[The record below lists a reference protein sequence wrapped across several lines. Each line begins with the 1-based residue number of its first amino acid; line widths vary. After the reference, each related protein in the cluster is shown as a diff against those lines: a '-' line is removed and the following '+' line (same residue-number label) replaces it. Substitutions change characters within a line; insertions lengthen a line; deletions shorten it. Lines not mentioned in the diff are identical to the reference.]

1 MAKGKLVKPRSS
13 AVRKAQAPN
22 QSQGSVLNVER
33 LARAWAGLQS
43 DQKPT
48 LATDEADEA
57 GGSTSA
63 SGNKRKQPDGADD
76 LENDGSKRAYVN
88 NTVVRPCFIPCSK
101 KRSLTSGSPPL
112 PVCASS

>member
-13 AVRKAQAPN
+13 AVRNAQTSD
-22 QSQGSVLNVER
+22 QSQGPAVNVDR

-48 LATDEADEA
+48 LATDEADGT

-63 SGNKRKQPDGADD
+63 SGFKRKQPDGADD
-76 LENDGSKRAYVN
+76 EEKDGSKRAYVN
-88 NTVVRPCFIPCSK
+88 NTIVRPCLDPI
-101 KRSLTSGSPPL
+101 RTY
-112 PVCASS
+112 VH